1 VPIYE
6 FKGVRRNDGKAVK
19 GLQDADSEKSLRAAL
34 KRDGIV
40 VTELREKGQ
49 GKARGEVDFSRFF
62 GSRVNKLDIALCTR
76 QLATLTK
83 AGISLVESLSAVIE
97 QMDKPD
103 LKGALTNVRDE
114 VNQGTSLSD
123 AFGKHPKIFDDLYC
137 NMVNAGEQSGNLE
150 AVLARLADFI
160 DAQHRLRS
168 KVFAAMAYPI
178 FMLVVGV
185 LILSVMM
192 VFVVPKVTAIFDNLG
207 QDLPL
212 ITQILIFMS
221 NTMKN
226 FWWLMALL
234 AGGAIYAFRR
244 WKSTEKGE
252 YDWHRFILWA
262 PIFGVLAMMIA
273 ISRFSKTL
281 ATLLSS
287 GVPVLTAL
295 DITKGVLGN
304 SVLEKVVVDASSSIR
319 EGESIAE
326 PLRASGRFPPIVIH
340 MIAVGERSGQ
350 LEEMLENVSIAY
362 DAQVDAKVSA
372 LTALLE
378 PVMILVMGVSAGF
391 IVFAIL
397 LPLMQMNQFIG

>member
-1 VPIYE
+1 MPIFE
-6 FKGVRRNDGKAVK
+6 FKGVRRSDGKTVK
-19 GLQDADSEKSLRAAL
+19 GLQDADNEKSLRAAL
-34 KRDGIV
+34 KRDGVV

-49 GKARGEVDFSRFF
+49 GAKRGEVDFARYFRQ
-62 GSRVNKLDIALCTR
+62 RVNKLDIALCTR

-83 AGISLVESLSAVIE
+83 AGISLVESLSAVID
-97 QMDKPD
+97 QMEKEE
-103 LKGALTNVRDE
+103 LKSSLTDIRDQ
-114 VNQGTSLSD
+114 VNQGTSLSE
-123 AFGKHPKIFDDLYC
+123 AFAKHPKLFDDLYC

-150 AVLARLADFI
+150 AVLGRLADFI

-168 KVFAAMAYPI
+168 KVFAAMAYPA
-178 FMLVVGV
+178 FMLIAGS

-192 VFVVPKVTAIFDNLG
+192 VFVVPKVTSIFDNLG

-212 ITQILIFMS
+212 ITQVLIFMS
-221 NTMKN
+221 DAMKN
-226 FWWLMALL
+226 LWWLFGILI
-234 AGGAIYAFRR
+234 GFGIYGFRR
-244 WKSTEKGE
+244 WKNTEKGE
-252 YDWHRFILWA
+252 YDWHRFVLWA
-262 PIFGVLAMMIA
+262 PIFGGLAMMIA

-295 DITKGVLGN
+295 EITKGVLGN
-304 SVLEKVVVDASSSIR
+304 SVLEKVVTEASSSIR

-326 PLRASGRFPPIVIH
+326 PLRASKRFPPIVTH

-350 LEEMLENVSIAY
+350 LEEMLENVALAY
-362 DAQVDAKVSA
+362 DAQVDAKISA